1 MNILVF
7 VKQVPKDEDLRLD
20 PETKNLVRNQSSGQ
34 ISEYDKY
41 SMELALRLKEALG
54 GKVTAVTMGPPQ
66 SENVLRHCLALGA
79 DNVYLLS
86 DRAMGG
92 ADAYATVNVLA
103 MAKKYLEERCGT
115 FDLILCGKQA
125 SDSDTSLVMPELAEA
140 LDLPQFSNVI
150 DYELIDGTV
159 CFEHETE
166 SGSEL
171 AEITLPAVLGVS
183 KTVFSARY
191 PNIRLKLMANRR
203 TIESI
208 NASEL
213 GADPHDIGTLGSKT
227 VVGASYFPVHDKA
240 TVVIH
245 EENDGL
251 NAMNLFEILQAKRV
265 I

>member
-140 LDLPQFSNVI
+140 LDLPQLSNVI

-171 AEITLPAVLGVS
+171 AELFQPFSESARR
-183 KTVFSARY
+183 FSA
-191 PNIRLKLMANRR
+191 PAIRIYVSSSWQTGEPSNPSTLLSLAQTR
-203 TIESI
+203 TIS
-208 NASEL
+208 AHSVQR
-213 GADPHDIGTLGSKT
+213 P
-227 VVGASYFPVHDKA
+227 
-240 TVVIH
+240 
-245 EENDGL
+245 
-251 NAMNLFEILQAKRV
+251 
-265 I
+265 

>member
-103 MAKKYLEERCGT
+103 MAKKYLEERCYG
-115 FDLILCGKQA
+115 
-125 SDSDTSLVMPELAEA
+125 LAEKEA
-140 LDLPQFSNVI
+140 
-150 DYELIDGTV
+150 
-159 CFEHETE
+159 
-166 SGSEL
+166 
-171 AEITLPAVLGVS
+171 
-183 KTVFSARY
+183 
-191 PNIRLKLMANRR
+191 
-203 TIESI
+203 
-208 NASEL
+208 
-213 GADPHDIGTLGSKT
+213 
-227 VVGASYFPVHDKA
+227 
-240 TVVIH
+240 
-245 EENDGL
+245 
-251 NAMNLFEILQAKRV
+251 
-265 I
+265 

>member
-115 FDLILCGKQA
+115 FD
-125 SDSDTSLVMPELAEA
+125 SDTSLVMPELAEA
-140 LDLPQFSNVI
+140 LDLPQLSNVI

-251 NAMNLFEILQAKRV
+251 NAMKLFEILQAKRV